1 MSEKQITSMGMVA
14 LVSVPVL
21 AEINAIDDCARCG
34 SDYRLPTDVEHIPT
48 DSDEDIY
55 GTVIEIPIS
64 NYIKL
69 QFGPPQKKKFAFIE
83 D

>member
-1 MSEKQITSMGMVA
+1 MVA

-21 AEINAIDDCARCG
+21 AEINAIGDCTRCG

-55 GTVIEIPIS
+55 GTVIEIPVS
-64 NYIKL
+64 KRVVFK
-69 QFGPPQKKKFAFIE
+69 FGKPKKVLLY
-83 D
+83 